1 MASVAILQMVTSS
14 SIKENLHGLHA
25 YFEQAKALGAA
36 LIVLPENFAF
46 MGMNEKDKLTVA
58 ETYGM
63 GEIQQ
68 AIHVL
73 AKQHCLWVIAGTIP
87 IKHSNHQV
95 KASCLVYDDH
105 GVCVARYDKI
115 HLFDV
120 TVSEHETH
128 QESLTIQ
135 RGQDIVVVDTP
146 IGRVGLSVCYDVRF
160 PELYRQLVMK
170 GAEILSIPSAFTSA
184 TGMAHWEILLRARA
198 IENLCYVVAANQGGL
213 HQNGRTTYGHSMI
226 IEPWGKIIAEHPS
239 GPGLLVADIDLDRV
253 RQLRHQFPCHEHHVI
268 NS

>member
-1 MASVAILQMVTSS
+1 MANVAVLQWVSS
-14 SIKENLHGLHA
+14 SNVQANLRGLST
-25 YFEQAKALGAA
+25 YFAQAKERGAV

-46 MGMNEKDKLTVA
+46 MGMNEKDKLTIA
-58 ETYGM
+58 ETFGV

-68 AIHVL
+68 AVHLL
-73 AKQHCLWVIAGTIP
+73 AKQYQLWVIAGTMP
-87 IKHSNHQV
+87 IKCSNDKV
-95 KASCLVYDDH
+95 KASCLVYDDC

-120 TVSEHETH
+120 TVSEGEAH

-135 RGQDIVVVDTP
+135 RGEELVVVDTP
-146 IGRVGLSVCYDVRF
+146 IGCVGLSVCYDVRF

-170 GAEILSIPSAFTSA
+170 GAEVLSIPSAFTAA

-198 IENLCYVVAANQGGL
+198 IENLCYVVAANQGGV
-213 HQNGRTTYGHSMI
+213 HQNGRTTHGHSMI
-226 IEPWGKIIAEHPS
+226 IEPWGKIIAEQKS
-239 GPGLLVADIDLDRV
+239 GVGLIVADIDLQRV
-253 RQLRHQFPCHEHHVI
+253 RHLREQFPCNEHHVI